1 MPELA
6 PETWWSSPNE
16 GRAWLHRLSWKGS
29 PLTGNLLPTVWDG
42 FPHSEHGLHSQ
53 GLSHA
58 MLRDSQVS
66 LPVCSQA
73 QVPLRSFL

>member
-6 PETWWSSPNE
+6 PETWWSSLNE